1 MCVSSAYLVLGLE
14 RSHGRP
20 VARFFLI
27 MTTASIFHR
36 VRARWFVSYL
46 RGSKVDHL
54 AHYYQEIAVCVE
66 HAEIQCMALCSHFG
80 SQCSQCLQT
89 TRLRA
94 IRAKSWTV
102 RACRRRV
109 DYNAVRERLKRGA
122 RSSQVLSANSSGAA
136 EALRGCD
143 FMPTAAATGPLRPT
157 PSPRTKLDLLTNLLD
172 REDDDRP
179 DHHK

>member
-1 MCVSSAYLVLGLE
+1 MGVFFFVCVSSAYLVLGLE

-122 RSSQVLSANSSGAA
+122 RSCTCVLLNSKFFQQLSSESLRNRAKHDRIDGTATTDAIAA
-136 EALRGCD
+136 PEVQTR
-143 FMPTAAATGPLRPT
+143 
-157 PSPRTKLDLLTNLLD
+157 LTNKLT
-172 REDDDRP
+172 
-179 DHHK
+179 